1 MYALTTFFAG
11 VFLLLSSC
19 AGPMDQGDLG
29 TDISNQ
35 EEAAESEAA
44 ESEAAESEAA
54 ESEVAE
60 EEVAEEEAAEEE
72 AAEGDSKAP

>member
-19 AGPMDQGDLG
+19 AGPTDQGDLG

-44 ESEAAESEAA
+44 EPEAAEPEAA
-54 ESEVAE
+54 EP
-60 EEVAEEEAAEEE
+60 EAAEPE

>member
-1 MYALTTFFAG
+1 MYALTTFLAG

-44 ESEAAESEAA
+44 ESE
-54 ESEVAE
+54 VAE

-72 AAEGDSKAP
+72 AAEEEAAEGDSKAP

>member
-19 AGPMDQGDLG
+19 AMG

-35 EEAAESEAA
+35 EEAAESEVAEEEAA

-60 EEVAEEEAAEEE
+60 EEAAESEVAEPE

>member
-1 MYALTTFFAG
+1 MYTLTTFFAG
-11 VFLLLSSC
+11 IFLLLSSC

-35 EEAAESEAA
+35 EEAAESEVA
-44 ESEAAESEAA
+44 EEEAA

-60 EEVAEEEAAEEE
+60 PE

>member
-19 AGPMDQGDLG
+19 AMG

-44 ESEAAESEAA
+44 ESEAAEEEAA
-54 ESEVAE
+54 ES
-60 EEVAEEEAAEEE
+60 EAAEEE

>member
-44 ESEAAESEAA
+44 ESEVAEE
-54 ESEVAE
+54 EVAE
-60 EEVAEEEAAEEE
+60 EEVAEEEAAE
-72 AAEGDSKAP
+72 GDSKAP

>member
-35 EEAAESEAA
+35 EEAAESE
-44 ESEAAESEAA
+44 
-54 ESEVAE
+54 VAE
-60 EEVAEEEAAEEE
+60 LSRRLLSRRLLSRRLLSRKLLKEIRKPRKIAQ
-72 AAEGDSKAP
+72 SK

>member
-35 EEAAESEAA
+35 EEAAESEVA
-44 ESEAAESEAA
+44 EE
-54 ESEVAE
+54 EVAE

-72 AAEGDSKAP
+72 VAEGDSKAP

>member
-35 EEAAESEAA
+35 EEAAESEVA
-44 ESEAAESEAA
+44 EEEVAEE
-54 ESEVAE
+54 EVAE
-60 EEVAEEEAAEEE
+60 EEVAEEEAAE
-72 AAEGDSKAP
+72 GDSKAP

>member
-44 ESEAAESEAA
+44 ESE
-54 ESEVAE
+54 VAE

-72 AAEGDSKAP
+72 ATEGDSKAP

>member
-44 ESEAAESEAA
+44 ESE
-54 ESEVAE
+54 VAE

>member
-44 ESEAAESEAA
+44 ESEAAESE
-54 ESEVAE
+54 VAE
-60 EEVAEEEAAEEE
+60 EEVAEPE